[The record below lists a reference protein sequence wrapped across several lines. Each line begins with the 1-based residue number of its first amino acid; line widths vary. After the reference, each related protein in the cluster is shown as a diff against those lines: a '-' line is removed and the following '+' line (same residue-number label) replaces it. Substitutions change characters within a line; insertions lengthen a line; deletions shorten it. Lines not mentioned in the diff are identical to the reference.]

1 MSDRVHATAFDI
13 LHLIEV
19 QRGRVQ
25 ALLDSAQRRVE
36 QVQELA
42 ARARLVRYEAF
53 LRYLDDL
60 AALYSKE
67 LGVVDIA
74 AFRNV
79 MTGNAMTG
87 RAG

>member
-13 LHLIEV
+13 LRTARTLAA
-19 QRGRVQ
+19 GGMP
-25 ALLDSAQRRVE
+25 
-36 QVQELA
+36 ELA
-42 ARARLVRYEAF
+42 ARARQVRYEAF